1 MDIAHCV
8 VVCFNFILIPMDKI
22 QAARFLE
29 EITNSTIGLTGMRFF
44 FLTRSLILSVAGTV
58 VTYEL
63 VLVQFQI
70 LSPGRSKRLCGK

>member
-1 MDIAHCV
+1 MDAVWLFDSIQ
-8 VVCFNFILIPMDKI
+8 LISIIWIFI

-70 LSPGRSKRLCGK
+70 LSPGRSKRLCGQ